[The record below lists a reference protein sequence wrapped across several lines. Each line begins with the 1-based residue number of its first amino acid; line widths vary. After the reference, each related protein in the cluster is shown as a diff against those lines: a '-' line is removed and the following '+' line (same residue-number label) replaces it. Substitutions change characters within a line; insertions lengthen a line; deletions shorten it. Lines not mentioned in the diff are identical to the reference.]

1 MAFVP
6 IAFVLSTEIE
16 NHDIFRN
23 SLADVHADCS
33 SRSVVVHVQTVL
45 STGVLRPVLTENRT
59 GHTNHTRRHFG
70 KNSMLTASEVD
81 PLLMSTSVSP
91 GLFHH

>member
-23 SLADVHADCS
+23 MMI
-33 SRSVVVHVQTVL
+33 
-45 STGVLRPVLTENRT
+45 E
-59 GHTNHTRRHFG
+59 
-70 KNSMLTASEVD
+70 
-81 PLLMSTSVSP
+81 
-91 GLFHH
+91 LFDSI